1 MQAGTRGVLAVR
13 LAYIGISMPLHRQRT
28 PVQVAMCHVSTTC
41 NPADC
46 SVTLADEQHI
56 EYDWLL
62 PPQAT
67 LPGNFITRRLT
78 HFICRRAGDA
88 GRRAAH
94 RVRLAGAGTGSGD
107 QHLWH
112 PGREAAGDSFLHLRR
127 RCQGRK

>member
-1 MQAGTRGVLAVR
+1 MRGVLAVR
-13 LAYIGISMPLHRQRT
+13 LAYIGFSMPLHRQRT
-28 PVQVAMCHVSTTC
+28 PVQVAMCQRHATLPIAASRE
-41 NPADC
+41 
-46 SVTLADEQHI
+46 TLADAQDI

-67 LPGNFITRRLT
+67 LPANLVTRLLT
-78 HFICRRAGDA
+78 HHVCRRAGDA

-112 PGREAAGDSFLHLRR
+112 PGREAVGDSFLHVRR